1 MPAKFSHASP
11 NEDTTTP
18 KRRSQ
23 LEVDVEDSASGHRYA
38 FARPTNYR
46 RRRPVSE
53 VVEEIVG
60 GSASSLI
67 NPESF
72 VRIEESEA
80 QVERGRG
87 AVQIQHPAPT
97 RSYHNA
103 RSGNESCTRHR
114 SPPPRTRSDATA
126 LSRSSSD
133 RTSHAVIPP
142 AGLSPSAGRLNL
154 KRGQEGSDRKRRTRK
169 GEMRKTDVLA
179 LGGKGSRRTKAQR
192 MIGDDLGTTS
202 TANMTTDNELARHPG
217 PSALSK
223 MSALR
228 GWRSDDAVF
237 AVPTVRR
244 ANPALHVTTLAHRA
258 HSGVPPGVSER
269 SYRTT
274 PTTSSSRNESA
285 CESDQPGLGA
295 GYRSASER
303 VVHGMVGV
311 LRRASETVQP
321 LLRGDSYIKTPLSPS
336 TSAGGPG
343 QNNIFGLE
351 SASLSR
357 PCAVAIDMT
366 PATGI
371 KAGPARSTTPAHQI
385 LHQTLNSRA
394 CSPWSPIS
402 DEAQPSQ
409 SYIGAGYPF
418 ELPKSGSGEISR
430 RSSCQSEVRI
440 TSRPIQ
446 CPMRKQATGKV

>member
-1 MPAKFSHASP
+1 
-11 NEDTTTP
+11 
-18 KRRSQ
+18 
-23 LEVDVEDSASGHRYA
+23 
-38 FARPTNYR
+38 
-46 RRRPVSE
+46 
-53 VVEEIVG
+53 
-60 GSASSLI
+60 
-67 NPESF
+67 
-72 VRIEESEA
+72 
-80 QVERGRG
+80 
-87 AVQIQHPAPT
+87 
-97 RSYHNA
+97 
-103 RSGNESCTRHR
+103 
-114 SPPPRTRSDATA
+114 
-126 LSRSSSD
+126 
-133 RTSHAVIPP
+133 
-142 AGLSPSAGRLNL
+142 
-154 KRGQEGSDRKRRTRK
+154 
-169 GEMRKTDVLA
+169 MRKTDVLA

-192 MIGDDLGTTS
+192 IIGDDLGTTS

-244 ANPALHVTTLAHRA
+244 ANPALRVTTPAHRA
-258 HSGVPPGVSER
+258 PSALPHGLSER
-269 SYRTT
+269 GGQRTT

-285 CESDQPGLGA
+285 CESDQPGLAA

-303 VVHGMVGV
+303 VVNGMVGV

-343 QNNIFGLE
+343 QTNLFGLE

-357 PCAVAIDMT
+357 PCAVAIDTT

-394 CSPWSPIS
+394 SSPWSPIL

-418 ELPKSGSGEISR
+418 EQPKSGSGEVSR
-430 RSSCQSEVRI
+430 RSSCQSEVRV

-446 CPMRKQATGKV
+446 CPMRKQAAGKA

>member
-1 MPAKFSHASP
+1 M
-11 NEDTTTP
+11 
-18 KRRSQ
+18 
-23 LEVDVEDSASGHRYA
+23 
-38 FARPTNYR
+38 
-46 RRRPVSE
+46 
-53 VVEEIVG
+53 
-60 GSASSLI
+60 
-67 NPESF
+67 
-72 VRIEESEA
+72 RIEESEA

-97 RSYHNA
+97 RTYHNA
-103 RSGNESCTRHR
+103 RSGNDSCTRHR

-126 LSRSSSD
+126 LGRSSSE
-133 RTSHAVIPP
+133 RTSHAAIPP
-142 AGLSPSAGRLNL
+142 AGLSPSAGRLNI
-154 KRGQEGSDRKRRTRK
+154 KRGQVGTDRKRRTRK
-169 GEMRKTDVLA
+169 GEFRKTDVLA

-192 MIGDDLGTTS
+192 IIGDDLGTTS
-202 TANMTTDNELARHPG
+202 TANMTTDNELAQHPG

-237 AVPTVRR
+237 AVPTVKR
-244 ANPALHVTTLAHRA
+244 ANPALQVTTLAHRA
-258 HSGVPPGVSER
+258 QLSER

-303 VVHGMVGV
+303 VVNGMVGV

-336 TSAGGPG
+336 TSGGGPG

-394 CSPWSPIS
+394 SSPWSPMA
-402 DEAQPSQ
+402 DEAHASQ

-418 ELPKSGSGEISR
+418 EIPKSGSGEVSR
-430 RSSCQSEVRI
+430 RSSCQSEARV

-446 CPMRKQATGKV
+446 CPMRKQAAGKV